1 MAAVA
6 AAATL
11 GSACSADGDDDDG
24 FQATQGSGANSGGS
38 GSDSSGTGGD
48 IFAGS
53 SGAGASSGVGGGCAG
68 LSSTA
73 EKVPLDIFIMLDRS
87 GSMDGSVD
95 GGGTKWT
102 ATTSAISAFV
112 NSPDAAGIGVGIQYF
127 GLPPGGAQMC
137 PTMCASDAD
146 CGVCGPCFLVVGQGF
161 CLGAAGGDSCDPA
174 DYAVAAVEIAPLPG
188 VGPAIV
194 SSMAANSP
202 STGTPTKPALEGAI
216 THAKAWA
223 TANPS
228 HVVVVLLATDGIP
241 EACDTNL
248 ANINAVAAAGLNGM
262 PSIPTFVIGVGSE
275 LGALNGIAAAG
286 GTDQAYLVD
295 TNANAQ
301 QEFLMA
307 MQDIQGKAL
316 PCAYTIPEPTMG
328 DLDYDKV
335 NVEYTPGGGGT
346 AEFIP
351 KVDNAAACPASG
363 DGWYY
368 DDAAPPSQIL
378 LCPGTCEKL
387 SLDVEGTVNIVLGCE
402 TIAD

>member
-1 MAAVA
+1 MY
-6 AAATL
+6 
-11 GSACSADGDDDDG
+11 G
-24 FQATQGSGANSGGS
+24 
-38 GSDSSGTGGD
+38 
-48 IFAGS
+48 
-53 SGAGASSGVGGGCAG
+53 
-68 LSSTA
+68 
-73 EKVPLDIFIMLDRS
+73 
-87 GSMDGSVD
+87 
-95 GGGTKWT
+95 
-102 ATTSAISAFV
+102 
-112 NSPDAAGIGVGIQYF
+112 
-127 GLPPGGAQMC
+127 
-137 PTMCASDAD
+137 
-146 CGVCGPCFLVVGQGF
+146 
-161 CLGAAGGDSCDPA
+161 
-174 DYAVAAVEIAPLPG
+174 
-188 VGPAIV
+188 
-194 SSMAANSP
+194 P

-216 THAKAWA
+216 THAKGWA

-262 PSIPTFVIGVGSE
+262 PSIPTFVIGVGNE

-301 QEFLMA
+301 QEFLTA

-316 PCAYTIPEPTMG
+316 PCAYTIPEPAMG
-328 DLDYDKV
+328 ETLDYDEV
-335 NVEYTPGGGGT
+335 NVEYTAGGGGA